1 MGSKWSG
8 TSGAIIGLIANG
20 FLAERFGYRRVMIC
34 ALIAMTCLIFLFFF
48 AHSLGMIL
56 AGQFLCGI
64 PWGSMYILSHHSDHS
79 SRLPVFQTL
88 TTSYASEV
96 APVALRGYL
105 TTWVNACW
113 GIGQL
118 ISLGVLRGLLHRTD
132 QWGWRIPYAIQV
144 SLAS

>member
-1 MGSKWSG
+1 MWYSVGKYVYP
-8 TSGAIIGLIANG
+8 I
-20 FLAERFGYRRVMIC
+20 
-34 ALIAMTCLIFLFFF
+34 
-48 AHSLGMIL
+48 H
-56 AGQFLCGI
+56 
-64 PWGSMYILSHHSDHS
+64 PSDHS

>member
-1 MGSKWSG
+1 MGRTSVSSLNCCHTSMGSKWSG

-64 PWGSMYILSHHSDHS
+64 PWGSMYILSITRIIAHDCQS
-79 SRLPVFQTL
+79 SRRSLRRTRPRSPRSLSVD
-88 TTSYASEV
+88 TSR
-96 APVALRGYL
+96 PG
-105 TTWVNACW
+105 
-113 GIGQL
+113 
-118 ISLGVLRGLLHRTD
+118 
-132 QWGWRIPYAIQV
+132 
-144 SLAS
+144 